1 VHAVALFLSLWLAAG
16 TIDLDVRDA
25 DIHDVCRLLA
35 DVGHANIVVSDE
47 VHGTVTVR
55 MRHVLWDQALE
66 AIALSKGLRIVH
78 VADVILVLPNAK

>member
-1 VHAVALFLSLWLAAG
+1 
-16 TIDLDVRDA
+16 
-25 DIHDVCRLLA
+25 
-35 DVGHANIVVSDE
+35 VSDE

-55 MRHVLWDQALE
+55 MRHVPWDQALE